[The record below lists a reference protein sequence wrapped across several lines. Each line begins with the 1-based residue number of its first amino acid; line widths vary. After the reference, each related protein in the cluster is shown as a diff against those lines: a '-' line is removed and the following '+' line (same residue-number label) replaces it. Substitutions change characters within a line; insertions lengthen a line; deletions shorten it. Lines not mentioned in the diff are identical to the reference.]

1 MRRWGNHVGMHV
13 CASKWQ
19 RKCVCVCLC
28 YEICT
33 RKIWA
38 KKSVSS
44 FLLLLSLFSFSF
56 FRKGTVCC
64 TRGSTTPGTL
74 LWCKPESNSGA
85 LCHKHARTHTHTCAY
100 QRAWT
105 NLVIYVQSVQTEAEG
120 WPHCSGVSGAGL
132 LAHQQTPGTL
142 NNTVLYSTVLCC
154 TCYATAQLHDHLY
167 TWQLLKL
174 YPSIKT
180 DSSPTKVHPQSL
192 FPSAWNI
199 QPIR

>member
-1 MRRWGNHVGMHV
+1 MTE
-13 CASKWQ
+13 K
-19 RKCVCVCLC
+19 VCLC
-28 YEICT
+28 
-33 RKIWA
+33 
-38 KKSVSS
+38 V
-44 FLLLLSLFSFSF
+44 F
-56 FRKGTVCC
+56 VCVMKYA
-64 TRGSTTPGTL
+64 PG
-74 LWCKPESNSGA
+74 KFGPRS
-85 LCHKHARTHTHTCAY
+85 LCHHSSSSPPSFPFPFLGKVQSVAQEDQPHLGLCCDASQRATQVHFVANMHAHTHTCVY
-100 QRAWT
+100 QRAQT

-174 YPSIKT
+174 YPSIKA